1 MGMNNHNQIVATQYD
16 IIYKAFDTSRVRIW
30 NNVKTFL
37 NNRNDNETLLDCGC
51 GNGKNMVYALELG
64 YICEGFDISHKLL
77 DICYNKKL
85 NVFYNDVLNLN
96 TDKKY
101 DKIISIAVLHHLES
115 VNEQI
120 LAINKLLECLN
131 SGGKLL
137 ISFWSKE
144 KYFNNLANNKS
155 DCRDFITGP
164 NYVDWKLSKDNVIKR
179 FYYIHDYNSIKDLAN
194 KIDAHYDITW
204 EMQNWFI
211 TFHKK

>member
-1 MGMNNHNQIVATQYD
+1 MNYHNTIVANQYD

-30 NNVKTFL
+30 NNVKLFL
-37 NNRNDNETLLDCGC
+37 NNPNDNETLLDCGC
-51 GNGKNMVYALELG
+51 GNGKNMVYASKLG

-85 NVFYNDVLNLN
+85 NVFYNDVLNIN

-101 DKIISIAVLHHLES
+101 DKIISIAVLHHLET

-120 LAINKLLECLN
+120 IAINKLLECLN
-131 SGGKLL
+131 SDGKLL
-137 ISFWSKE
+137 VSFWSKE
-144 KYFNNLANNKS
+144 KHFDNKDNNKS

-179 FYYIHDYNSIKDLAN
+179 YYYIHDYKSIKDLAD
-194 KIDAHYDITW
+194 KIDSYYDITL

-211 TFHKK
+211 TFYKK